1 MSRLIM
7 LWVCSCE
14 WLKQEVNL
22 APVSYI
28 LFIHSMY
35 CMNSLNSE
43 PFVGRDTLKM
53 SAFIHV
59 KWEINTAASSVGSV
73 CMFRYW
79 VQLCFLY
86 SRSICLSCMLQ
97 LNIFLRR
104 KGRVRN
110 VWKSG
115 SGEDGRKKKEKRRRR
130 GRFGFHSPCCR
141 EDCNIGDD
149 HTLSIHEGFVFPEIV
164 SLVLTST
171 CWPDAVKAG
180 QTLKSTDTQALGRR
194 PQIIKRSLM
203 TNVLG
208 RISAG

>member
-1 MSRLIM
+1 MFKGERHQRQDLRSAEKLQRKMMSRLIM

-86 SRSICLSCMLQ
+86 SRAICLSCMLQ

-115 SGEDGRKKKEKRRRR
+115 SGEDSRKTKEKKEEEVDLVSTHRVAETIATSEMITRCQSMKGLFSQR
-130 GRFGFHSPCCR
+130 
-141 EDCNIGDD
+141 
-149 HTLSIHEGFVFPEIV
+149 LSH
-164 SLVLTST
+164 
-171 CWPDAVKAG
+171 
-180 QTLKSTDTQALGRR
+180 
-194 PQIIKRSLM
+194 
-203 TNVLG
+203 
-208 RISAG
+208 

>member
-1 MSRLIM
+1 M
-7 LWVCSCE
+7 LKLHVTTKYLS
-14 WLKQEVNL
+14 
-22 APVSYI
+22 
-28 LFIHSMY
+28 
-35 CMNSLNSE
+35 SE
-43 PFVGRDTLKM
+43 ERKSEKCVK
-53 SAFIHV
+53 
-59 KWEINTAASSVGSV
+59 KWE
-73 CMFRYW
+73 W
-79 VQLCFLY
+79 
-86 SRSICLSCMLQ
+86 
-97 LNIFLRR
+97 
-104 KGRVRN
+104 GRWQEN
-110 VWKSG
+110 K
-115 SGEDGRKKKEKRRRR
+115 RKKRRR